1 MESPAASS
9 HLTAG
14 SFTGRATRI
23 FSLFRFPYSPA
34 NTHPDQPVGVA
45 KAATRTSALTAFHIE
60 ILPILFIEK
69 PGQGRGSSFR
79 YATWALH
86 LPLYK
91 LYCFCSETMEK
102 SGLIYTT
109 PVIKFLL
116 LSNFGWKLGL
126 KVRKI
131 LSVSWSESFLLQ
143 DSYKW
148 SCTLIPQ
155 EKCIHVGLR

>member
-1 MESPAASS
+1 MLHLVHVESPAASS

-14 SFTGRATRI
+14 NFTGRAARS
-23 FSLFRFPYSPA
+23 FSLFGFPYSPA

-45 KAATRTSALTAFHIE
+45 KAATRTSSLTGFHTE
-60 ILPILFIEK
+60 ILPIVLIEK
-69 PGQGRGSSFR
+69 PGQGRGSSFC
-79 YATWALH
+79 YAAWALH

-109 PVIKFLL
+109 PVIKFPLL
-116 LSNFGWKLGL
+116 LESNFGWKLGL

-131 LSVSWSESFLLQ
+131 LSVSWSE
-143 DSYKW
+143 
-148 SCTLIPQ
+148 
-155 EKCIHVGLR
+155 